1 MNWLT
6 VICLGAA
13 GGAIVT
19 VVGFCADVFAW
30 QQTRRTAYLKRDPKL
45 PTLRA
50 YVDPWPDF
58 VALLTRI
65 VLGVLAGIVFRS
77 QVTTPLAA
85 FAVGA
90 SAPALLTQLGNA
102 RLAKPADE
110 GTGLDAA
117 ASMKLAAVETPK
129 SEEG

>member
-13 GGAIVT
+13 GGAIVS
-19 VVGFCADVFAW
+19 VVAFCGDVFSW
-30 QQTRRTAYLKRDPKL
+30 QQTRRAAHLKRAAEL
-45 PTLRA
+45 PTLRKH
-50 YVDPWPDF
+50 VDPWPDL
-58 VALLTRI
+58 VALITRI
-65 VLGVLAGIVFRS
+65 ILGVLAGVVFRS
-77 QVTTPLAA
+77 QMTTPLAA

-102 RLAKPADE
+102 RMVKTENE
-110 GTGLDAA
+110 GTE
-117 ASMKLAAVETPK
+117 LAAVASIRLVEPEMPK